1 MTGAEIQLSRDE
13 FGRLVLIDPDGGR
26 HVGVIAIRAFPLSA
40 PTRGVALCDET
51 GHEVLWIDDVMALN
65 AATRERLESELAA
78 SDFLPTILRIPRIS
92 SDSTPCDFEVLTD
105 RGPTKFTLDSDESI
119 RKIGLYRMIITD
131 ARGVRYHVPDMRNLD
146 AGSRRGLERHL

>member
-40 PTRGVALCDET
+40 PSRGVALCDET
-51 GHEVLWIDDVMALN
+51 GHEVLWIDDVAVLN
-65 AATRERLESELAA
+65 SATRERLEGELAG

-92 SDSTPCDFEVLTD
+92 SDSTPCDFEVITD

-131 ARGVRYHVPDMRNLD
+131 ARGVRYHVPDLRILD
-146 AGSRRGLERHL
+146 AASKRSLERHL